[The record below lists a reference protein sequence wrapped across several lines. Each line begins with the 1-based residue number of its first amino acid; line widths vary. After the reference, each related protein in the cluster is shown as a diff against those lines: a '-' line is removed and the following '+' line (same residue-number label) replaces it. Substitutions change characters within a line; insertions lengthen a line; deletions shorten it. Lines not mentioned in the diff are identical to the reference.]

1 MKIIIASYKCCKRIS
16 HLSFQ
21 VNRTVDQD
29 FLINFPPTYPIIKHR
44 FKYKL
49 FIKLNQHLWIWISK
63 ASLNLPSLKYHKW
76 MLSLFWHK
84 ECSTFVFLVMICQV
98 IIFRLRFWIL
108 SQLDQIFFFFP
119 PQTWEIKVVTFIFF
133 IHCDSPLWHCDIHFL
148 LSSFPLFRKQDYRFQ
163 GVYLYFYFL
172 IGITQRLQI
181 VIDYD
186 LQRSCSANFWPFLC
200 LREKTE
206 STEQIQTN
214 TFSWGV
220 GGVTAKQTSHSSEVI
235 NIIFCHKITYAFKND
250 PSPAVLL
257 TNLSCSY
264 THEREVKKSQCFN

>member
-119 PQTWEIKVVTFIFF
+119 PTNLRNQG
-133 IHCDSPLWHCDIHFL
+133 CDIHFL
-148 LSSFPLFRKQDYRFQ
+148 HSLWQSIVTLRHSFPAQQLSSLQKA
-163 GVYLYFYFL
+163 
-172 IGITQRLQI
+172 RLQI
-181 VIDYD
+181 PGCV
-186 LQRSCSANFWPFLC
+186 FVFLFSNWNYT
-200 LREKTE
+200 KTTD
-206 STEQIQTN
+206 SDWLWFTEI
-214 TFSWGV
+214 
-220 GGVTAKQTSHSSEVI
+220 
-235 NIIFCHKITYAFKND
+235 
-250 PSPAVLL
+250 LL
-257 TNLSCSY
+257 C
-264 THEREVKKSQCFN
+264 